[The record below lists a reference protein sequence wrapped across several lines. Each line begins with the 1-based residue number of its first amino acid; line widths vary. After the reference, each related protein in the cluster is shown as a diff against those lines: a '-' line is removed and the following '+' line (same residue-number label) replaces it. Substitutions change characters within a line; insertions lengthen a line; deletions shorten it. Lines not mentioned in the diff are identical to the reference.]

1 MFSLLGAFKSKLVFA
16 KIDAQFLK
24 STCSVFHLKFK
35 KKIVRTIEIL
45 NFGKIGINANFYVF
59 FTNRTP
65 IVR

>member
-1 MFSLLGAFKSKLVFA
+1 MRNFWKVHAV
-16 KIDAQFLK
+16 
-24 STCSVFHLKFK
+24 CSIWNLK